1 MKQVEVIDVSGVEV
15 IEPGMQMQLPR
26 QMSMFDN
33 NYAQMCTVTSNY
45 VCQANVLIKSRQ
57 NLSINAAKIVRACIM
72 QIRPDDMEL
81 RAFKIKINELADMLG
96 ISSSNLYRDIR
107 DLCKEIST
115 SNLEMEQ
122 GKSWVMYPWAAEC
135 RYDDETHYVTIQL
148 NNKLKPFLLNL
159 KDTYK
164 SAKYMYD
171 SLRAMRSPYSVRIYE
186 MIIEEIK
193 LKKLP
198 LEGADATL
206 YIEDIRNGCYLW
218 IDDEK
223 GEKKVLYEKVSHLKS
238 RVIEQAVREINE
250 SVAGYH
256 VTYSDVKQGRSIVG
270 FKFHLGTRPDHE
282 IDMEPTKSKKYA

>member
-1 MKQVEVIDVSGVEV
+1 MNQVEMIDVADREV
-15 IEPGMQMQLPR
+15 VDYGMAT

-107 DLCKEIST
+107 DLCTEIS
-115 SNLEMEQ
+115 SSKLEMKQ
-122 GKSWVMYPWAAEC
+122 GKSWAMYPWAAEC

-148 NNKLKPFLLNL
+148 NSKLKPFLLNL

-171 SLRAMRSPYSVRIYE
+171 SLKLMRSPYSVRIYE

-198 LEGADATL
+198 LEGADAIL
-206 YIEDIRNGCYLW
+206 YIEDIRNGCHLW

-223 GEKKVLYEKVSHLKS
+223 GEQKILYGKISHLKS
-238 RVIEQAVREINE
+238 RVIDQAVKEINE
-250 SVAGYH
+250 SVAGYR
-256 VTYSDVKQGRSIVG
+256 VTYTDMKQGRSIIG
-270 FKFHLGTRPDHE
+270 FKFHLETPTDETTG
-282 IDMEPTKSKKYA
+282 IDTNKGKKYA